1 MDYPDKTKNIIEE
14 NHYINEE
21 NTEDKHKSIYEI
33 KKEKEI
39 NSNIK
44 NFSSSLLNIFI
55 EISKV
60 TNEYCTKV
68 NKIIEK
74 INNNIN
80 YIDKCPE
87 IKLQNLC
94 KILKGFIK
102 IIIKFFVKAENDYFK
117 KDDYYTNIEKSLLQ
131 LEETFV
137 LDIEKMEYYKSVY
150 HQEFNNFE
158 MSLIKNE
165 LFPKENEVENEE
177 QNIIINENENN
188 DEDDYIKRIKDYQ
201 NAYLNMNNKLKSE
214 LKDMFE
220 LIDIKR
226 NILLKIING
235 NFNIFL
241 TGVYNVGKRL
251 KTKIDEDNPFILNFH
266 KENYLKEIEEKVN
279 NFLSEDI
286 YEFKFL
292 SKINAIKDGTKNIIK
307 NIRKSSED
315 LLEKLNE
322 ENIENITKKLEKYKL
337 YLNKDNKK
345 QIELVKT
352 NKIIKY
358 IITLI
363 INTPEKFSQE
373 EKANLLSLLN
383 SYTDNQFLF
392 LQYLNNYRAKGK
404 LNFTIQSIKI
414 FCEIFTYIFNLGLEK
429 KIFLIIQLCI
439 ILSQTYYHENNDQSD
454 DKNKNKIY
462 IIHYLKHLK
471 IFKDKT
477 FWKSYLEGMI
487 EEEKK
492 RLNLNSNNINNEIL
506 EKKIS
511 MIIYAS
517 IFTLTK
523 NMVDFGLDMD
533 FIVSIV
539 NKSFVIYSVP
549 ESQQKDIINYLIVEL
564 QQSTKK

>member
-1 MDYPDKTKNIIEE
+1 MDYPNKTKNKIEE
-14 NHYINEE
+14 NNYIDEKNSE
-21 NTEDKHKSIYEI
+21 NKHKSIFAI

-55 EISKV
+55 EISNV
-60 TNEYCTKV
+60 THEYCTKV

-74 INNNIN
+74 INNNYN

-94 KILKGFIK
+94 KILKGFVK
-102 IIIKFFVKAENDYFK
+102 IIIKFFVNAEGDYFK
-117 KDDYYTNIEKSLLQ
+117 KDDYYTNIEQNLLQ
-131 LEETFV
+131 LEEKFL
-137 LDIEKMEYYKSVY
+137 LDIEKMEYYKNVY

-158 MSLIKNE
+158 MSLIKDE
-165 LFPKENEVENEE
+165 LFPKEKEDEIEE
-177 QNIIINENENN
+177 GNIIINENENN
-188 DEDDYIKRIKDYQ
+188 DEDDYIKRITEYQ
-201 NAYLNMNNKLKSE
+201 NAYLNINNKLKSE
-214 LKDMFE
+214 LKEMFE
-220 LIDIKR
+220 LINIKR

-251 KTKIDEDNPFILNFH
+251 NKKIDEENPFILNFH
-266 KENYLKEIEEKVN
+266 KEKYLKEIEERVN
-279 NFLSEDI
+279 NIFNEDI

-292 SKINAIKDGTKNIIK
+292 SKINAIKDGIK
-307 NIRKSSED
+307 NIRKNTED

-322 ENIENITKKLEKYKL
+322 ENLENITKRLEKYKL
-337 YLNKDNKK
+337 LLSKENKQ

-363 INTPEKFSQE
+363 IDTPDKFSQE
-373 EKANLLSLLN
+373 EKENLLSILN

-392 LQYLNNYRAKGK
+392 LQYLNNYRTKGK
-404 LNFTIQSIKI
+404 LNFTFQSIKI

-429 KIFLIIQLCI
+429 KLFLIIQLCI
-439 ILSQTYYHENNDQSD
+439 ILSQTYYHENNNQSD
-454 DKNKNKIY
+454 EKNKNKIY
-462 IIHYLKHLK
+462 IIHYLKNMK

-477 FWKSYLEGMI
+477 FWKNYLEGMI

-492 RLNLNSNNINNEIL
+492 RLNLNNNDNYNKIQ
-506 EKKIS
+506 EKKVS
-511 MIIYAS
+511 MILYAS

-523 NMVDFGLDMD
+523 NMVDFGLDMN

-539 NKSFVIYSVP
+539 NKSFVVYNIP
-549 ESQQKDIINYLIVEL
+549 ENQQKDIINYLIIEL
-564 QQSTKK
+564 QQPKIK

>member
-1 MDYPDKTKNIIEE
+1 MDYPNKTKNKIEE
-14 NHYINEE
+14 NNYIDEKNSE
-21 NTEDKHKSIYEI
+21 NKHKSIFAI

-55 EISKV
+55 EISNV
-60 TNEYCTKV
+60 THEYCTKV

-74 INNNIN
+74 INNNYN

-87 IKLQNLC
+87 IKMQNLC
-94 KILKGFIK
+94 KILKGFVK
-102 IIIKFFVKAENDYFK
+102 IIIKFFVNTKGDYFN
-117 KDDYYTNIEKSLLQ
+117 KDDYYTNIEQNLLQ
-131 LEETFV
+131 LEEKFL
-137 LDIEKMEYYKSVY
+137 LDIEKMEYYKNVY

-158 MSLIKNE
+158 MSLIKDE
-165 LFPKENEVENEE
+165 LFPKEKEDEKEE
-177 QNIIINENENN
+177 ENIIINENENN
-188 DEDDYIKRIKDYQ
+188 DENDYIKRITEYQ
-201 NAYLNMNNKLKSE
+201 NAYLNINNKLKSE
-214 LKDMFE
+214 LKEMFE
-220 LIDIKR
+220 LINIKR

-251 KTKIDEDNPFILNFH
+251 NKRIDEENPFILNIH
-266 KENYLKEIEEKVN
+266 KEKYLKEIEERVN
-279 NFLSEDI
+279 NIFNEDI

-292 SKINAIKDGTKNIIK
+292 SKINAIKDGIK
-307 NIRKSSED
+307 NIRKNTED

-322 ENIENITKKLEKYKL
+322 ENLENITKRLEKYKL
-337 YLNKDNKK
+337 LLSKENKQ

-363 INTPEKFSQE
+363 IDTPEKFSQE
-373 EKANLLSLLN
+373 EKENLLTILN

-392 LQYLNNYRAKGK
+392 LQYLNNYRTKGK
-404 LNFTIQSIKI
+404 LNFTLQSIKI

-439 ILSQTYYHENNDQSD
+439 ILSQTYYHENNNQSEK
-454 DKNKNKIY
+454 KNKNKIY
-462 IIHYLKHLK
+462 IIHYLKNMK

-477 FWKSYLEGMI
+477 FWKNYLEGMI

-492 RLNLNSNNINNEIL
+492 RLNLNNNDNYNKIQ
-506 EKKIS
+506 EKKVS
-511 MIIYAS
+511 MILYAS

-539 NKSFVIYSVP
+539 NKSFVIYNIP
-549 ESQQKDIINYLIVEL
+549 ENQQKDIINYLIIEL
-564 QQSTKK
+564 QQPKIK